1 MNKSI
6 DKNNIYK
13 KKSIAKYF
21 VSPVIVASIASLLY
35 IVDAL
40 LAQVFVAGGSFM
52 WVAFVSWTVFGSAT
66 MKDRIKAVPGF
77 LIGFLA
83 ACAMM
88 AITSSFSA
96 NIYTI
101 SISCLLGV
109 FLLNGAVMFF
119 ENGAKVWLNSI
130 SGIFCGIFL
139 TFSGLGVGLNPL
151 NSWKECFITLGI
163 IVVYGILGL
172 ACGWLN
178 GTLAS
183 AWKKRLPEDNST
195 QELSVKATNDSD
207 KI

>member
-21 VSPVIVASIASLLY
+21 VSPVVVATVASLLY

-52 WVAFVSWTVFGSAT
+52 WVAFVSWTVFGGAT
-66 MKDRIKAVPGF
+66 MKDRIKAVIGYV
-77 LIGFLA
+77 IGFLA

-88 AITSSFSA
+88 AITKSFSA
-96 NIYTI
+96 NVYTI

-119 ENGAKVWLNSI
+119 ENSAKVWLNSI

-151 NSWKECFITLGI
+151 TSWKQCFLTLGI
-163 IVVYGILGL
+163 ILVYGILGL
-172 ACGWLN
+172 ACGWFN
-178 GTLAS
+178 NFLAA

-195 QELSVKATNDSD
+195 QELSVQATKDDS
-207 KI
+207 KK

>member
-1 MNKSI
+1 MKVFLKWFAI
-6 DKNNIYK
+6 PLL
-13 KKSIAKYF
+13 IA
-21 VSPVIVASIASLLY
+21 VIASVLCV
-35 IVDAL
+35 IDAL
-40 LAQVFVAGGSFM
+40 IGGLFVDGGSFM
-52 WVAFVSWTVFGSAT
+52 WVAFVTWTVFGSAT

-101 SISCLLGV
+101 SISGWLGV

-207 KI
+207 KK